1 MADKKSRLA
10 EIYKSEK
17 ATGGGLTSTLGK
29 RFKEKFDP
37 RQMFNQQGFMAALL
51 PSIFKAY
58 KAPSLS
64 SKLSPAL
71 SPTASSG
78 VGGLSNEK
86 LDILIAQSKDIKIN
100 STIVAK
106 NSMSNAAM
114 ARDMNLMRQNIFQLV
129 KLNKGKP
136 TNKADMFF
144 KHASDRDKEYKSKF
158 KKESKVANNT
168 APTKTGDTGKS
179 EGLLGLGGALGGA
192 LSGLSKGIGIASKL
206 GGLGLGLAA
215 FLTALGGAAWAID
228 KLGGMSGLKDV
239 LTNLAEGLGAF
250 SGGSLVALGA
260 LFAGSMLFGGG
271 TKGLNIAVVGVGIA
285 GFLTALG
292 GAAFAIDA
300 MGGSGGIKTM
310 LTDLAEGLGAFSD
323 GSLIALGS
331 LFAGSALFGM
341 VPGGAKGAVLGIAA
355 VGLGIGAFLTALGG
369 AAALIDAMGGS
380 GGIKTMLTDL
390 AEGLGAFSD
399 GSLVAL
405 GSLFAAGAIFGATGL
420 AGPAALGIGAIGVG
434 IGAFLLGLSG
444 AAAIINLF
452 GGGPKLKELL
462 VNLAE
467 GLGAFSNI
475 DAGNLLKIAGTL
487 PLFGASMLAFFGA
500 AGIGGIVQSLAGG
513 MKGLIDFIFGN
524 EKKSPMQKLSEDLQL
539 FQNINGDNL
548 SKIGQGMKDLASGML
563 GLAKLTDEDLAKVN
577 KAAAIAKST
586 GGVNA
591 AGATQPPS
599 TSAPGAKYNPA
610 ADSQAANTPVTS
622 TAVKNPES
630 ELPPSTLSLKSTPKY
645 NPAADSQAANT
656 PAPTSTSTPG
666 AKYNPAADSQAAN
679 TPVPTSTSAPQP
691 PTTSPT
697 KSSTTPITTGSG
709 GAAFGMYPKPGG
721 IQSDLMAA
729 FAQEGIT
736 DEKTQIALLA
746 NIKKESGFKPI
757 SENLNYTS
765 TARLK
770 EVFPSKTK
778 NLSDE
783 ELKKYTNNPEGLAE
797 LVYGGRMGNTEPG
810 DGFKYRGRGFIQLT
824 GKNNYASMGAAL
836 NLPLVDN
843 PDLANDPVVAAR
855 IAARY
860 IKDANLRKSFN
871 TQEEANRAVTQSIG
885 GRNLNLDS
893 GYGATLLSKVNSYAG
908 DISLASS
915 GTSLPNQSAA
925 ASNAPSSA
933 TTLAAASNAPSSATT
948 LAAAPNAPSL
958 SNQSAATLIP
968 NAPSLSNQSAATLI
982 PNAPS
987 SATTLAAATT
997 AVSQEKMILASAAP
1011 VVNNVTNN
1019 NVNNSTSGGGSS
1031 TSTASVYDDLF
1042 TKLVGRALA

>member
-271 TKGLNIAVVGVGIA
+271 TKGLNIAVVGAGIA

-292 GAAFAIDA
+292 GAAFVIEA

-399 GSLVAL
+399 GSLIAL

-487 PLFGASMLAFFGA
+487 PIFGASMLAFFGA

-586 GGVNA
+586 GGTTGAASPPA
-591 AGATQPPS
+591 AGAPITPPAAAGAPITSPAAGAPITSPAAGAPITPPPAAPASSLSLIDQARAKLGIKAGGTSPTEAPITPPAAKTASTKPTPTAPSS
-599 TSAPGAKYNPA
+599 TSASKTP
-610 ADSQAANTPVTS
+610 SANKTALDITAS
-622 TAVKNPES
+622 TESGGRYDLSFGDAPQKDGTIVNVLGKSKNFPQ
-630 ELPPSTLSLKSTPKY
+630 LAGKIIMTPK
-645 NPAADSQAANT
+645 DF
-656 PAPTSTSTPG
+656 
-666 AKYNPAADSQAAN
+666 
-679 TPVPTSTSAPQP
+679 
-691 PTTSPT
+691 
-697 KSSTTPITTGSG
+697 SG
-709 GAAFGMYPKPGG
+709 KP
-721 IQSDLMAA
+721 
-729 FAQEGIT
+729 
-736 DEKTQIALLA
+736 
-746 NIKKESGFKPI
+746 
-757 SENLNYTS
+757 LNEMT
-765 TARLK
+765 
-770 EVFPSKTK
+770 
-778 NLSDE
+778 
-783 ELKKYTNNPEGLAE
+783 LAE
-797 LVYGGRMGNTEPG
+797 VKEFQEYRNREAPNTNAVGKYQFMRTTLFGKDGKSGLVGQSKLPMDTIFNADTQELLQATMRKGN
-810 DGFKYRGRGFIQLT
+810 
-824 GKNNYASMGAAL
+824 AAAL
-836 NLPLVDN
+836 EKQGVP
-843 PDLANDPVVAAR
+843 AT
-855 IAARY
+855 
-860 IKDANLRKSFN
+860 DANLN
-871 TQEEANRAVTQSIG
+871 LANAVGAKGTAELLKPENADKNAIQVLG
-885 GRNLNLDS
+885 LTGAAATTNPQLNK
-893 GYGATLLSKVNSYAG
+893 LSKDVIAETYSKY
-908 DISLASS
+908 DASGMAPSGSSPS
-915 GTSLPNQSAA
+915 GTVVASA
-925 ASNAPSSA
+925 SAPSSA
-933 TTLAAASNAPSSATT
+933 
-948 LAAAPNAPSL
+948 
-958 SNQSAATLIP
+958 NQSVA
-968 NAPSLSNQSAATLI
+968 SLV

-997 AVSQEKMILASAAP
+997 AVSQEKMTLASAAP

-1019 NVNNSTSGGGSS
+1019 NVNNSTSGGGGSS

-1042 TKLVGRALA
+1042 TKLVQRALA